1 MWIFLLGY
9 IFSVLFES
17 RLIKFF
23 EHNNFFRKTVTF
35 SGSAVAWLYQ
45 EHLRSL
51 YDISN
56 KTRIFSH
63 DTTGAKK
70 FITELRFRCEIINQ
84 ILNLHKYF
92 WLKIHLPHILEVG
105 TVLVLFC
112 FVIIVL
118 FKLYFSE
125 LKAMIR
131 IFIKNYYKLVKFILY
146 SIKFSFCNF
155 YNLRVNDKLFFGLL
169 VFTLKHRCFS
179 IYFNLDFFVMFKPF
193 VLLLI
198 VLVSVMFVL
207 LFNYVVYLYIL
218 SNFPKNIAIIL
229 QLISIKS
236 IFYVL
241 LVLFLGV
248 FVMLN
253 LGTQMYIVENIFK
266 ENLLKL
272 VVFYLYVKNNAN
284 NKSVMS

>member
-1 MWIFLLGY
+1 
-9 IFSVLFES
+9 
-17 RLIKFF
+17 
-23 EHNNFFRKTVTF
+23 
-35 SGSAVAWLYQ
+35 
-45 EHLRSL
+45 
-51 YDISN
+51 
-56 KTRIFSH
+56 
-63 DTTGAKK
+63 
-70 FITELRFRCEIINQ
+70 
-84 ILNLHKYF
+84 
-92 WLKIHLPHILEVG
+92 
-105 TVLVLFC
+105 
-112 FVIIVL
+112 
-118 FKLYFSE
+118 
-125 LKAMIR
+125 
-131 IFIKNYYKLVKFILY
+131 
-146 SIKFSFCNF
+146 
-155 YNLRVNDKLFFGLL
+155 
-169 VFTLKHRCFS
+169 
-179 IYFNLDFFVMFKPF
+179 
-193 VLLLI
+193 
-198 VLVSVMFVL
+198 VSVMFVL